1 MILKTHEEEIDYWKQ
16 KDDRERRARLPYW
29 KHIIE
34 DLTGYEVLELAYNS
48 DKEYLEVFWA
58 DQHKEKLFINIHM
71 DSLQACTHDV
81 IRQTSNWINRI
92 RG

>member
-1 MILKTHEEEIDYWKQ
+1 MMLKTREGEIDYWKQ
-16 KDDRERRARLPYW
+16 KDDRE
-29 KHIIE
+29 
-34 DLTGYEVLELAYNS
+34 
-48 DKEYLEVFWA
+48 YLEVFWA
-58 DQHKEKLFINIHM
+58 DQHLEKLFINIHM